1 MDGFNKM
8 TALRGAIAAVVLNT
22 ALCLTAAAQGD
33 DFGMWY
39 ELTAEKKINK
49 KWSVDVEGEFRTRND
64 AKTADRWSIG
74 ATGEYKINKWL
85 KASAGYTLLYDNNPG
100 KLTYN
105 DDGAYNNWRPSYW
118 GVRHRVNV
126 SVAGSIDLGRWS
138 LSLRERWQYTYRPE
152 KTTERYD
159 FDNSYWEDK
168 TVKSKGRNVL
178 RSKLKVDY
186 NIRKCKVDPY
196 ADVEM
201 FNAWDVQKVRYTI
214 GADWKITKA
223 HTVGVAYHYQY
234 AADDDDDEDT
244 NSHIIGISYKFK
256 F

>member
-1 MDGFNKM
+1 M
-8 TALRGAIAAVVLNT
+8 TTCRVAALLLT
-22 ALCLTAAAQGD
+22 ALCLTLADDARAQGD

-39 ELTAEKKINK
+39 EASAQKKIND
-49 KWSVDVEGEFRTRND
+49 KWSADVDVEFRTRND
-64 AKTADRWSIG
+64 AKTADRWSLG
-74 ATGEYKINKWL
+74 VGGEYKVTKWL
-85 KASAGYTLLYDNNPG
+85 KASAGYTLLYDNNRE

-126 SVAGSIDLGRWS
+126 ALTGSMDIGRWT

-159 FDNSYWEDK
+159 FDNRCWEDK

-178 RSKLKVDY
+178 RSRLKVDY

-196 ADVEM
+196 ADVEL
-201 FNAWDVQKVRYTI
+201 FNAWDVQKVRYSI
-214 GADWKITKA
+214 GADWKVAKG
-223 HTVGVAYHYQY
+223 HTVGLAYSYQH
-234 AADDDDDEDT
+234 ATDDDEDGDAD
-244 NSHIIGISYKFK
+244 SHIIGVSYKFK

>member
-1 MDGFNKM
+1 MDGSYKM
-8 TALRGAIAAVVLNT
+8 TALRAALLAVVLNG
-22 ALCLTAAAQGD
+22 AVCLNAAAQGD

-39 ELTAEKKINK
+39 EVAAQKKLGK

-74 ATGEYKINKWL
+74 AEGSYKVTKWL
-85 KASAGYTLLYDNNPG
+85 KASAGYTLLYDNNAG

-118 GVRHRVNV
+118 GVRHRINV
-126 SVAGSIDLGRWS
+126 ALTGSLDLGRWT

-159 FDNSYWEDK
+159 FDNYCWEDK

-186 NIRKCKVDPY
+186 NIRKCKIDPH
-196 ADVEM
+196 ADVEL
-201 FNAWDVQKVRYTI
+201 FNAWDVQKVRYSV

-223 HTVGVAYHYQY
+223 HTVGVAYYYQH
-234 AADDDDDEDT
+234 AADDDDDGDT
-244 NSHIIGISYKFK
+244 DSHIIGISYKFK